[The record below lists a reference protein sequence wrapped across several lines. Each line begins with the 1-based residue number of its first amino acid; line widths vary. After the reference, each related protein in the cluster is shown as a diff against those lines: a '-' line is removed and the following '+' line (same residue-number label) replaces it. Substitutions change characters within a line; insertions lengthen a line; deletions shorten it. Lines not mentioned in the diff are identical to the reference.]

1 MNGSVNRDFLTWS
14 HATFFWYKFKSTPVV
29 SQDDCRITA
38 TGITAICYEWI
49 RLNTCYV
56 SNTSLGVQA
65 VSGCQPC
72 PLGPLSSFLP
82 LVCIVSPICGPL
94 HVALCTSECMCD
106 ARLWGF
112 FFFFHIFH
120 VGLSHIMLALPLT
133 LLLCLIHR
141 GTHTRN
147 TQSGQGLWT
156 EPTGRL
162 VSRLL
167 CCLSWAV
174 LVMSA
179 FEVDAD
185 SWMEELRAPMVEE
198 KAQGNISE
206 PRLDMAMR
214 VYTLTHTYTV
224 STGSLHCRD
233 SKKKKEKKKKTPTTK
248 KLNPTE

>member
-1 MNGSVNRDFLTWS
+1 MNQIEYMLRVKHKLGCSGSIGLSAV
-14 HATFFWYKFKSTPVV
+14 
-29 SQDDCRITA
+29 
-38 TGITAICYEWI
+38 
-49 RLNTCYV
+49 
-56 SNTSLGVQA
+56 SLGSTFLFSSSCLHCVTHLWPSACSPMHVWMYVRCEA
-65 VSGCQPC
+65 VG
-72 PLGPLSSFLP
+72 F
-82 LVCIVSPICGPL
+82 
-94 HVALCTSECMCD
+94 
-106 ARLWGF
+106 F

-120 VGLSHIMLALPLT
+120 VGLSHIMSALPLT